1 LLQDADGSP
10 VNAQAPVE
18 SGRRSVRLASDTGL
32 PWTVVVASTGDAS
45 ETDSFTSRRRLLLA
59 GLALAAVLVITTGYA
74 LTRSLAHELDV
85 ARLKSQFVAAV
96 SHEFRTPLATLRQ
109 LTENLADGRV
119 STDERRSAYFQ
130 TQRRATNRLSRLVE
144 RLLDFGRMEAGALR
158 YHFEPVD
165 IGRLV
170 HDVVDEFENVAP
182 TSGHDITVGVDPELP
197 NVYADP
203 EALGQAFWNL
213 LDNAIKY
220 SPGQPAV
227 RVDAVR
233 EGDFAAIRVRD
244 EGFGIA
250 PQEKKQ
256 LFRKFFRGSAAVSA
270 RIKGAGIGLAMV
282 DYIVRAHR
290 GHIRVESETGRGST
304 FTILLKLE
312 AS

>member
-1 LLQDADGSP
+1 
-10 VNAQAPVE
+10 
-18 SGRRSVRLASDTGL
+18 
-32 PWTVVVASTGDAS
+32 
-45 ETDSFTSRRRLLLA
+45 
-59 GLALAAVLVITTGYA
+59 
-74 LTRSLAHELDV
+74 V
-85 ARLKSQFVAAV
+85 ARLKSEFVAAV

-119 STDERRSAYFQ
+119 STEERRTAYYQ

-158 YHFEPVD
+158 YHFEQVD

-170 HDVVDEFENVAP
+170 RDVVDEFENIAA
-182 TSGHDITVGVDPELP
+182 TGGHEITAAVDPDLP

-203 EALGQAFWNL
+203 EALGQALWNL

-220 SPGQPAV
+220 SPGQPGVWVEAM
-227 RVDAVR
+227 R
-233 EGDFAAIRVRD
+233 EGEFAAIRIRD
-244 EGFGIA
+244 EGLGIA
-250 PQEKKQ
+250 PQEQKH
-256 LFRKFFRGSAAVSA
+256 LFRKFFRGLAAESAHV
-270 RIKGAGIGLAMV
+270 KGAGIGLAMV

-290 GHIRVESETGRGST
+290 GRIRVESEPGKGST